1 VATSLQAAE
10 AEESEATRA
19 LKRAKKALELSR
31 RVSGKLRRDDGV
43 ESTATTV
50 SNEIIRDRFGH
61 LVSDLKERIEKQVRA
76 IEVRV
81 KELDDD

>member
-1 VATSLQAAE
+1 
-10 AEESEATRA
+10 
-19 LKRAKKALELSR
+19 
-31 RVSGKLRRDDGV
+31 
-43 ESTATTV
+43 V

>member
-1 VATSLQAAE
+1 
-10 AEESEATRA
+10 
-19 LKRAKKALELSR
+19 
-31 RVSGKLRRDDGV
+31 
-43 ESTATTV
+43 
-50 SNEIIRDRFGH
+50 